1 MKKTTWKSIKQLIKE
16 ELEGELSNQD
26 PAPSPKTDNS
36 KLPSIIVGS
45 NKLKLRLGVNKNE
58 TKLGIKVKFISE
70 RPLDPKT
77 KIKLEIAIMKKL
89 QAGLASHDMIPSKDP
104 DEPEENTIGVWIPI
118 THIRELILD
127 ALNG

>member
-104 DEPEENTIGVWIPI
+104 DEPEENTIGIWIPI
-118 THIRELILD
+118 EHIRELILD

>member
-1 MKKTTWKSIKQLIKE
+1 MNWKTIKQLIVE
-16 ELEGELSNQD
+16 ELEGELDKQT

-36 KLPSIIVGS
+36 KLPSIVVGS

-70 RPLDPKT
+70 RPLDPKL

-89 QAGLASHDMIPSKDP
+89 QNGLASHDMIPSKDP

>member
-1 MKKTTWKSIKQLIKE
+1 MNWKTIKQLIKE
-16 ELEGELSNQD
+16 ELEDELNNQT
-26 PAPSPKTDNS
+26 PAPTPQTDNS
-36 KLPSIIVGS
+36 KLPSIVVGS

-70 RPLDPKT
+70 KPLDPKI

-89 QAGLASHDMIPSKDP
+89 QNGLASHDMIPSKDP
-104 DEPEENTIGVWIPI
+104 DEPEDNTIGIWIPI
-118 THIRELILD
+118 EHIRELILD

>member
-1 MKKTTWKSIKQLIKE
+1 MNWKSIKQLIKE
-16 ELEGELSNQD
+16 ELEGELDKQT
-26 PAPSPKTDNS
+26 PAPSPQTDNS
-36 KLPSIIVGS
+36 KLPSIVVGS

-70 RPLDPKT
+70 RPLDPKL

-89 QAGLASHDMIPSKDP
+89 QNGLASHDMIPSKDP

>member
-1 MKKTTWKSIKQLIKE
+1 MNWKTIKQLIVE
-16 ELEGELSNQD
+16 ELEGELDKQT

-36 KLPSIIVGS
+36 KLPSIVVGS

-70 RPLDPKT
+70 RPLDPKV

-89 QAGLASHDMIPSKDP
+89 QNGLASHDMIPSKDP

>member
-1 MKKTTWKSIKQLIKE
+1 MNWKSIKQLIKE
-16 ELEGELSNQD
+16 ELEGELDKQT
-26 PAPSPKTDNS
+26 PAPSPQTDNS
-36 KLPSIIVGS
+36 KLPSIVVGS

-58 TKLGIKVKFISE
+58 TKLGIKVKFIAE
-70 RPLDPKT
+70 RPLDPKL

-89 QAGLASHDMIPSKDP
+89 QNGLASHDMIPSKDP

>member
-1 MKKTTWKSIKQLIKE
+1 MNWKSIKQLIVE
-16 ELEGELSNQD
+16 ELEGELGKQA
-26 PAPSPKTDNS
+26 PAPSPQTDNS
-36 KLPSIIVGS
+36 KLPSIVVGS

-70 RPLDPKT
+70 RPLDPKL

-89 QAGLASHDMIPSKDP
+89 QNGLASHDMIPSKDP